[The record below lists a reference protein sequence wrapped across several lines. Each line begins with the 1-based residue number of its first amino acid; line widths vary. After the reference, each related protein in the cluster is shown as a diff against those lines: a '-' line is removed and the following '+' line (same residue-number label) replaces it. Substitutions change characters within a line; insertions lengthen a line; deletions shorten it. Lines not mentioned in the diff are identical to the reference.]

1 MAVYSYARTSE
12 VEANELG
19 DQIDELLEKESLR
32 LHTYALRVGMRVNQN
47 LVEQGL
53 SWAIE
58 LNDRPAWQS
67 LLAKL
72 ENGDIVITCTL
83 ERMFSSCEDMVDTL
97 RVLRKRKVRLFIVDL
112 EGELT
117 NSQFNPAFDKVL
129 RVFHSLERRRS
140 TERIK
145 TVKQKQRSK
154 GRFLGGSR
162 PFGYLI
168 HTNGRLIENPMEQK
182 VLKNIVRMSE
192 QGKSLRAISAEVST
206 PVMPI
211 SFKTVQRLL
220 KRHQQMGQQ
229 QIGQHIIGERPHAD
243 LGSMAEV

>member
-12 VEANELG
+12 VEMNDLG
-19 DQIDELLEKESLR
+19 PQLEELLEKESLR

-47 LVEQGL
+47 VVEQGL
-53 SWAIE
+53 GWSVP
-58 LNDRPAWQS
+58 LNERPEWKN
-67 LLAKL
+67 LVNKL
-72 ENGDIVITCTL
+72 EAGDIIIACTV
-83 ERMFSSCEDMVDTL
+83 ERMFSSCEDLTNTL
-97 RVLRKRKVRLFIVDL
+97 KVLRKRKVRLFVVDV

-117 NSQFNPAFDKVL
+117 SAQFCPPFEKLV
-129 RVFHSLERRRS
+129 RVFHNLESRRS

-182 VLKNIVRMSE
+182 VLKQILKMNE

-220 KRHQQMGQQ
+220 KRHQQAN
-229 QIGQHIIGERPHAD
+229 ERLSAAPEQSVGA
-243 LGSMAEV
+243 

>member
-12 VEANELG
+12 VEATEMGTQL
-19 DQIDELLEKESLR
+19 DELLEKESLR
-32 LHTYALRVGMRVNQN
+32 LHTFALRVGLRVNESV
-47 LVEQGL
+47 VENNVLWSVEL
-53 SWAIE
+53 SE
-58 LNDRPAWQS
+58 RPVWQS
-67 LLAKL
+67 LLARL
-72 ENGDIVITCTL
+72 EQGDILISCTL
-83 ERMFSSCEDMVDTL
+83 ERMFSSCEDLVDTL
-97 RVLRKRKVRLFIVDL
+97 KLLRKRKVRLFIVDL

-117 NSQFNPAFDKVL
+117 NAQFTPAFDKML

-182 VLKNIVRMSE
+182 VLKQILKMSS

-220 KRHQQMGQQ
+220 KRHQQHGLET
-229 QIGQHIIGERPHAD
+229 GG
-243 LGSMAEV
+243 MAEL

>member
-1 MAVYSYARTSE
+1 MAVYSYTRTSE
-12 VEANELG
+12 VESNEAGTQLE
-19 DQIDELLEKESLR
+19 ELLEKESLR
-32 LHTYALRVGMRVNQN
+32 LHTYALRVGIRVNQN
-47 LVEQGL
+47 IVEQGL
-53 SWAIE
+53 SWSTE
-58 LNDRPAWQS
+58 LVDRPAWQS
-67 LLAKL
+67 LLGKL
-72 ENGDIVITCTL
+72 ESGDIVITCTL
-83 ERMFSSCEDMVDTL
+83 ERMFSSCEDMQNTL
-97 RVLRKRKVRLFIVDL
+97 KLMRKRKIRLYVVDL

-117 NSQFNPAFDKVL
+117 NPQFNPAFEKVL

-182 VLKNIVRMSE
+182 VLKQILRMNA

-220 KRHQQMGQQ
+220 KRHQQHDG
-229 QIGQHIIGERPHAD
+229 HLPKAES
-243 LGSMAEV
+243 GSMAEAG

>member
-12 VEANELG
+12 VEATELG
-19 DQIDELLEKESLR
+19 GHLDELLEKESLR
-32 LHTYALRVGMRVNQN
+32 LHTYALRVGMRVNEN
-47 LVEQGL
+47 VIENGL
-53 SWAIE
+53 LWSAE
-58 LNDRPAWQS
+58 LSERPAWQA

-72 ENGDIVITCTL
+72 EHGDILITCTL

-97 RVLRKRKVRLFIVDL
+97 KLLRKRKVRLFIVDL

-117 NSQFNPAFDKVL
+117 NPQFCPPFDKML

-182 VLKNIVRMSE
+182 VLKQILKMSS

-220 KRHQQMGQQ
+220 KRHQLLEG
-229 QIGQHIIGERPHAD
+229 RPLETGIDA
-243 LGSMAEV
+243 G

>member
-12 VEANELG
+12 VEVNELG
-19 DQIDELLEKESLR
+19 PQLDELLEKESLR
-32 LHTYALRVGMRVNQN
+32 LHTYALRVGIRVNQN
-47 LVEQGL
+47 IVEQGL
-53 SWAIE
+53 SWSSDLA
-58 LNDRPAWQS
+58 DRPAWQA

-72 ENGDIVITCTL
+72 ENGDILITCTL

-97 RVLRKRKVRLFIVDL
+97 KALRKRKVRLFVVDL

-117 NSQFNPAFDKVL
+117 NAQFTLPFDKSL

-182 VLKNIVRMSE
+182 VLKQILKMNE

-220 KRHQQMGQQ
+220 KRHQLLSREG
-229 QIGQHIIGERPHAD
+229 D
-243 LGSMAEV
+243 LGPMAEA